1 MKTRVPGAISL
12 TLVLAMLLS
21 MVSPALAAGAGG
33 NNSENIVIT
42 NTTVNGV
49 TYDSDGN
56 PVEGGADT
64 SAPSDEMPPEGGT
77 DAGEGESNTPETEI
91 PTEPVETPDA
101 GQEPEV
107 PSEKPEPSPVPS
119 EDPVVPSE
127 PVETPEPAPSP
138 DVTETPSPVPSE
150 PVETDKPADEIPPT
164 ETPMPEISLMA
175 IGSFNVNNGNIILIP
190 GVSTL
195 SGSTTSYYVE
205 ANQPGNYTV
214 TLSNATINTTNKDDR
229 PAIKLASGVNM
240 TLILDGTNAVKA
252 GVGAAGI
259 NVPAGATLT
268 IQGTGSLTADG
279 GASGSST
286 SGNTATRQEAGA
298 GIGGN
303 YNQACGNI
311 IINSG
316 TINATGGYKPYYG
329 AAGIGGGSA
338 FQGGSTHS
346 DNTGVAGKIE
356 INGGTV
362 TANGSLDCQYGASG
376 IGGGSYGNGCNIII
390 TGGTVTSEGSK
401 NAHYGASGIGGGV
414 YGHAHDITI
423 SGGTVKA
430 TVSQLATVTGAGIGA
445 GSNGNGY
452 NITISGGNITTV
464 ATTADSLC
472 GAAIGGGGGFGADG
486 GMGDDG
492 ELSGTGHGYNI
503 NISGGTLNLQAN
515 TRGAGI
521 GGGAGGYGKDI
532 TVTGGNIT
540 VTHIMGQLKGGAGI
554 GGGSD
559 GYGENIIINGL
570 TPIVMSV
577 SAGFGGAGIGGG
589 SEGYGQ
595 NIEITG
601 NVNITNS
608 QGWCGGA
615 GIGGGYNNYGDDI
628 EIHGP
633 QVCVNAAAS
642 YNSNRNTSGAG
653 IGGGA
658 MWYGTNIRIY
668 DCTNTNVYNK
678 SGYAIFAHTSNYGT
692 GIGTGY
698 SIGHFNSDLTGVPN
712 GSSENVL
719 ATNILVTNSNVY
731 ASGHTGIGSY
741 SMSGTNKPVLVSVD
755 ISDSKIYASGSY
767 SGIGTSSQ
775 NKEAARTK
783 FNLTLVNSNT
793 VAQGNSS
800 WGAFGVGISGSYI
813 DGDIHV
819 SGGTFSGSGYG
830 GGSGIGTGHNT
841 SKSTINMKFENMI
854 SLTASATY
862 NYNNNWG
869 QGAAALGSGYSSS
882 NNDITLNIKN
892 VQTLT
897 ANSQYGAGI
906 GVGSSNHHT
915 VIDVTVDDIG
925 TLSAVGATSDTDCG
939 SAIGESYNVSYTTG
953 TFVLSNIDVLRVPS
967 GGNGIGS
974 GQSSSYGNLTY
985 GISDIGQVEI
995 RVNRTGIGTANGF
1008 TNGEFKCTLTDI
1020 GNIDVESNHSN
1031 YAVGIGSGYGMNT
1044 SVFNL
1049 EIIGCGD
1056 ITSKLTSSGTN
1067 NTSMQGAAIGV
1078 GGSSSNNDIIIR
1090 LMDTENIVVRS
1101 NSYYGTGIGTGSNV
1115 GNSKIE
1121 MMLRPK
1127 ESNTYSISVNVAYMN
1142 TGIGVGKSNFGSASG
1157 SPGTSGSQMFDF
1169 LLDIAGYTGGIDLG
1183 LNSSYGTGIGVGYN
1197 NHANAENQ
1205 YRADI
1210 KINNCG
1216 DINTTSVSNGQYL
1229 TGIGIGAE
1237 SYGPIKTSIAVANMP
1252 GGILIQFADSS
1263 PVNWAFSTGIGIG
1276 ADVYNTIGGTE
1287 QITDISLTNVGD
1299 ISIFGE
1305 VESTGIGSG
1314 RHTRATNSGKLTSN
1328 IMVSNFGNLTVNGG
1342 GRYSTGIGV
1351 GVGSYATNTDTYNVN
1366 VTIENGKNVLAETNS
1381 DGVGIGIASYD
1392 GNNGYTAYLVGADI
1406 QIRNCENVTA
1416 NGSANT
1422 SSNPFVYNSGMG
1434 VGIGIGG
1441 NSYNSNSSFQSDGDI
1456 GILIQ
1461 DVKSVTATGSQY
1473 GSAIGTSGSAYYTT
1487 GLTIDI
1493 ETTDGTVIPIV
1504 ATAGEFASAIG
1515 TGYNNHGAGVKAD
1528 IKIMNAN
1535 ISAISGKAAPIGV
1548 GQDGDGGETKIT
1560 LTNCVIDQ
1568 AETSDG
1574 PALGISRDTTTNGA
1588 KLTAVLD
1595 NVTGD
1600 FNAGGYAAGMGV
1612 GANCIAAQMDLIL
1625 NNSTITAV
1633 GVDGGAG
1640 IGTGPLNTGC
1650 TLKLRADGSEITA
1663 TGSGTNKTEF
1673 DVVGSKNNDI
1683 LDDLAKANILGA
1695 GAGIGGSKGPQ
1706 GLDIEFL
1713 NSKVVATGGGVNDYC
1728 AAGIGSGRQ
1737 GDSGK
1742 ITITGGEVTAT
1753 GGQSETEGAAGIG
1766 SGTAGKVG
1774 TITINSGVV
1783 NAYGSNGTKLGG
1795 AGIGSGADSTGS
1807 GVIII
1812 NDGEVYAYGS
1822 ERGAGIGGGSR
1833 GSGALVT
1840 INGGKVY
1847 AKGGLFDTAG
1857 IGGGTVPQG
1866 DTDAEKYGVLTI
1878 TDVNGYPEIHA
1889 YGSSYALAIT
1899 SDIITNDSIRIL
1911 QGTLLNVPTEDTD
1924 LTVKRLVDGRD
1935 GEAVAVANLP
1945 ANYDAFSLTLPQ
1957 GDADGT
1963 EYNVYMDVQE
1973 NGVAE
1978 TYLLATPEQVEN
1990 FPVSKSEFYA
2000 AKQLNIVK
2008 FFTVEFN
2015 TNGGSKVDS
2024 QLVRISGIPE
2034 VPINPTRVG
2043 YVFAGWY
2050 ADPEFKTMFD
2060 FSNPIEADAT
2070 VYANWIEGE
2079 GVLYETYHY
2088 KQTLDGDYAIGNI
2101 EYNIGKPGDTVT
2113 ATRKTYEGFNYIKDH
2128 ADAVPS
2134 GVLVENG
2141 EKLVLKLYYDRKI
2154 ITVQF
2159 VNIENDG
2166 SFAPS
2171 MSAPWGT
2178 SILLGTPSK
2187 MYYDFDKWTKVDA
2200 DGETIPMIPTRI
2212 ENMGPTLYANWILKD
2227 GAEYQVKHYQRQL
2240 DGNYICVLIEQYAD
2254 RVGKE
2259 VQAVYKNYE
2268 GFTVNESISTEASKG
2283 IAQADNSTV
2292 LKVYYDR
2299 NKITVKLLDT
2309 YMPTMTEQ
2317 TREYGALA
2325 NLPIPSR
2332 DGYAFAGWYTDDEE
2346 LVTNDMTINDL
2357 GEQVTAKWT
2366 AGADIV
2372 YSVRY
2377 FLQDSTGEYKISEY
2391 YSLRGQAG
2399 DEVKIEP
2406 KTLQGYTFE
2415 PDMSNL
2421 VGVIKGD
2428 GSLSLD
2434 LYYSILTYKVSFE
2447 SNGGTAIPSQD
2458 AVYYGG
2464 VITPVSD
2471 PVKTGY
2477 IFDGWY
2483 TDEGCEI
2490 EFNVLQ
2496 PILGETILYA
2506 KWLPGMSEY
2515 RVQHWVETQDGA
2527 GYRMANEEVLTGVTD
2542 STVIAQLKNYDGCA
2556 ENINHPDRISTGKV
2570 SPAGD
2575 LVLKVYY
2582 SRKPVTVI
2590 YETLGGDAIE
2600 DVVLKYGDTA
2610 DDLTATRAGYDFAG
2624 WYTNIS
2630 LTKKFDFSTNLQK
2643 DLTLYAK
2650 WMPRNDTAYTV
2661 EYYWQNPDMPAV
2673 YELHDTKAFTGRTE
2687 AAVHAKIEKYDGL
2700 VQNEDHHDSNVV
2712 GIITGDGS
2720 LVLRVYY
2727 NREECLVSF
2736 EANGGKAVPVATV
2749 LFDGHLIP
2757 KATSKIGYDFAG
2769 WYKDED
2775 LTEAW
2780 DSANDRVVE
2789 DLTLYAMWTAAEGTA
2804 YQVEHWTQNIDLDGY
2819 ELNQTEPFTGTTDE
2833 TVTASAI
2840 EIYGFAENEDAEAR
2854 VVEGEIKPD
2863 GSLVLKV
2870 YYDRVTFD
2878 VSFETDG
2885 GTEIDTASVLYEK
2898 KLTKP
2903 NDPEKT
2909 GYIFDG
2915 WYKDETFVTAYDF
2928 DSKVTADMRIYA
2940 KYKPASGVVY
2950 TVQRWI
2956 ENVAKT
2962 EYVLGSEEELAGT
2975 TGETVSVLK
2984 KDIEGFTANG
2994 DGVLSG
3000 TVAADGSLV
3009 LTMFYDRNDYTVTFD
3024 AQNGDEDETK
3034 NVTYGATFEC
3044 PVVTKTGYEFLG
3056 WFDKNGVEIKPEYT
3070 MPARDLDLFA
3080 HWKAALG
3087 TGYKTEHWVQDITG
3101 TDYELESTDELTGQ
3115 TDSLATAEYKTY
3127 DGFAAQ
3133 EDHEATIKSGYIAAD
3148 GSLVLKL
3155 YYTRNQYSVG
3165 FVTNCN
3171 QTLESQVVYFKAH
3184 ATDPGELTKTGY
3196 VFEGWYVD
3204 PEFKTPVNFDIMPI
3218 VQNTTLYGKWAS
3230 ADDTVYK
3237 TRHYVQDVSGD
3248 GYSLKETIEAHGTTD
3263 AIATAIAQSYY
3274 GFVENQSHKD
3284 RVPEAVVS
3292 SDGSTVLA
3300 LYYDRL
3306 DYEVSFDTNG
3316 GNEIKPQVVKYEAG
3330 LAPVQDPAKPGYDF
3344 AGWYSDILLTMPA
3357 DLTIQSVTE
3366 NRTYYAKWTAAEG
3379 TAYKTE
3385 YWTMGLDGNYALK
3398 AFEMSYGDT
3407 DLAVSAVVKPI
3418 PGFQHNPDAAG
3429 SNLAGVI
3436 LADGSLVLK
3445 VYYDRLSYV
3454 LTIDADN
3461 DSEPQTREI
3470 LFENAIGELPQVSKS
3485 GYEFAGWYDEENRE
3499 IDKLTAMPAHD
3510 MTVKAHWN
3518 KQPDIVF
3525 PPSGGGGG
3533 GGTVRTYEIKILV
3546 NEGGVTDPNEAKVK
3560 VTSGKDQTI
3569 RIIPDAGYKILNV
3582 FVDGKDM
3589 GDISEFKFEN
3599 VKADHEIQV
3608 TFAHICY
3615 IEDYSDVDLNAW
3627 YHENLDWGVA
3637 NGFFKGYDETHMAP
3651 CGKLTRAEAAQVVAR
3666 MYDYQSDSGVL
3677 ARIMMKA
3684 MFSDVSLEAWYAS
3697 AVQYDNAKGYLIG
3710 YGDGKFGPQDN
3721 LTREQMAQLLYR
3733 LAGKP
3738 EVVLDDKK
3746 RLADMNK
3753 ISDWAQPAMDW
3764 AIQNEIVVGDDRR
3777 FVRPQDAISRAEA
3790 AAMFQRFQE
3799 LDR

>member
-1 MKTRVPGAISL
+1 MKTRATGAISL

-21 MVSPALAAGAGG
+21 MVSPALATGTGG

-56 PVEGGADT
+56 PVSDSPDVSE
-64 SAPSDEMPPEGGT
+64 PSDEVPPNDGT
-77 DAGEGESNTPETEI
+77 DVGEGDSNMPEPEN
-91 PTEPVETPDA
+91 PTEPVETPDVS
-101 GQEPEV
+101 QEPV
-107 PSEKPEPSPVPS
+107 APSERPEPSPAPS
-119 EDPVVPSE
+119 ETPVEPSE
-127 PVETPEPAPSP
+127 PVETPEPTPSP
-138 DVTETPSPVPSE
+138 DVSETPSPAPSE
-150 PVETDKPADEIPPT
+150 PVETDKPGDEIPPT
-164 ETPMPEISLMA
+164 ESPVPEISLMA
-175 IGSFNVNNGNIILIP
+175 TGSMNVNNGNIILTP

-195 SGSTTSYYVE
+195 SGSTTAYYVE

-214 TLSNATINTTNKDDR
+214 TLSNVTINTTNKDDR

-240 TLILDGTNAVKA
+240 TLILDGTNAVKS

-268 IQGTGSLTADG
+268 IQGTGSLTVDG

-303 YNQACGNI
+303 YNQACGTI

-338 FQGGSTHS
+338 SQGSALNS
-346 DNTGVAGKIE
+346 DDTGVAGRIE

-362 TANGSLDCQYGASG
+362 TAKGSIDCQYGASG
-376 IGGGSYGNGCNIII
+376 IGGGSYGNGRNIII
-390 TGGTVTSEGSK
+390 TAGTVTSEGSR

-452 NITISGGNITTV
+452 NITISGGNIQTF
-464 ATTADSLC
+464 ATSADSLC
-472 GAAIGGGGGFGADG
+472 GAAIGGGGGFADNGEMGGA
-486 GMGDDG
+486 G

-503 NISGGTLNLQAN
+503 NISGGTLNLETN
-515 TRGAGI
+515 SRGAGI
-521 GGGAGGYGKDI
+521 GGGASGYGKDI
-532 TVTGGNIT
+532 TITGGNIT
-540 VTHIMGQLKGGAGI
+540 VTHIMGRLKGGAGI

-559 GYGENIIINGL
+559 GYGQNIIINGL
-570 TPIVMSV
+570 TPITMDL
-577 SAGFGGAGIGGG
+577 SAGYGGAGIGGG
-589 SEGYGQ
+589 SYGGGE

-601 NVNITNS
+601 DVNITYS
-608 QGWCGGA
+608 RGYDGGA
-615 GIGGGYNNYGDDI
+615 GIGGGSYRDGKDI
-628 EIHGP
+628 NIHGSL
-633 QVCVNAAAS
+633 VRAYFISSSSSFGS
-642 YNSNRNTSGAG
+642 YGAG
-653 IGGGA
+653 IGGGNGG
-658 MWYGTNIRIY
+658 YGININIS
-668 DCTNTNVYNK
+668 DCTAENGNVF
-678 SGYAIFAHTSNYGT
+678 GYAIRANGGSYGAGIGTGHSPGAGYTDIESVAIDVPDTFNVLTNIKISNSNVYATAGSYGAAIGT
-692 GIGTGY
+692 GYSGSNSTVNRYASVDIDGGKIYAWTDDYGAGIGTGYNTKGGMSNDIRSVVRFDIDIKNVTTLLASGYRGAGIGSGRNSDYCDFNVSMSACDNVTVSGRGQNSWYESPSGIGTGWESDYVNVAAKIDNIITFTATTAGGGGAIGTGSNGVGNNVSFEITNVETLSARSTYSYSGSNGDDSSNSGTGIGLGYSASNSTAKFVIHDVDHIVVPSGGNAGIASGGFNTNCVSDYDIYDIGDINVTAAIFGIGSGIRESGTAAKFTMDFQRIGGITVNVTGGNQSSGIGTGY
-698 SIGHFNSDLTGVPN
+698 SNYD
-712 GSSENVL
+712 
-719 ATNILVTNSNVY
+719 
-731 ASGHTGIGSY
+731 
-741 SMSGTNKPVLVSVD
+741 
-755 ISDSKIYASGSY
+755 
-767 SGIGTSSQ
+767 
-775 NKEAARTK
+775 
-783 FNLTLVNSNT
+783 NT
-793 VAQGNSS
+793 VSLV
-800 WGAFGVGISGSYI
+800 FDDCGII
-813 DGDIHV
+813 D
-819 SGGTFSGSGYG
+819 SQL
-830 GGSGIGTGHNT
+830 T
-841 SKSTINMKFENMI
+841 ST
-854 SLTASATY
+854 
-862 NYNNNWG
+862 
-869 QGAAALGSGYSSS
+869 SS
-882 NNDITLNIKN
+882 NNYYSNK
-892 VQTLT
+892 
-897 ANSQYGAGI
+897 
-906 GVGSSNHHT
+906 GV
-915 VIDVTVDDIG
+915 
-925 TLSAVGATSDTDCG
+925 
-939 SAIGESYNVSYTTG
+939 
-953 TFVLSNIDVLRVPS
+953 
-967 GGNGIGS
+967 
-974 GQSSSYGNLTY
+974 
-985 GISDIGQVEI
+985 
-995 RVNRTGIGTANGF
+995 
-1008 TNGEFKCTLTDI
+1008 
-1020 GNIDVESNHSN
+1020 
-1031 YAVGIGSGYGMNT
+1031 
-1044 SVFNL
+1044 
-1049 EIIGCGD
+1049 
-1056 ITSKLTSSGTN
+1056 
-1067 NTSMQGAAIGV
+1067 AIGV
-1078 GGSSSNNDIIIR
+1078 GGNTRNSDVSLRFTDTGNIIAKGGAYQY
-1090 LMDTENIVVRS
+1090 S
-1101 NSYYGTGIGTGSNV
+1101 GIGTGSNV
-1115 GNSKIE
+1115 YNTKTDIY
-1121 MMLRPK
+1121 MRPK
-1127 ESNTYSISVNVAYMN
+1127 TAGSSIVVAVNY
-1142 TGIGVGKSNFGSASG
+1142 
-1157 SPGTSGSQMFDF
+1157 
-1169 LLDIAGYTGGIDLG
+1169 
-1183 LNSSYGTGIGVGYN
+1183 YGTGIGAGPGNYGSSSSSPYSLKIDIADYTNGIRIDLNNAYTTGVGIGRN
-1197 NHANAENQ
+1197 NRSGGVGQFESS
-1205 YRADI
+1205 I
-1210 KINNCG
+1210 TLNNCG
-1216 DINTTSVSNGQYL
+1216 SIVAAVNSNYQYV
-1229 TGIGIGAE
+1229 TGIGSGVS
-1237 SYGPIKTSIAVANMP
+1237 SYGPFENSIFVSNMP
-1252 GGILIQFADSS
+1252 GGITLNLSNPNS
-1263 PVNWAFSTGIGIG
+1263 GYWAFNTGIGTG
-1276 ADVYNTIGGTE
+1276 GDVYNQIANSEQQTNVELTDIGNISITGSYESVGIGTGRRNYVSNNNTAKINNVITLLRVDNIEITGGTW
-1287 QITDISLTNVGD
+1287 
-1299 ISIFGE
+1299 
-1305 VESTGIGSG
+1305 
-1314 RHTRATNSGKLTSN
+1314 
-1328 IMVSNFGNLTVNGG
+1328 
-1342 GRYSTGIGV
+1342 STGIGV
-1351 GVGSYATNTDTYNVN
+1351 GAGSTGYDGENNFKT
-1366 VTIENGKNVLAETNS
+1366 TILVS
-1381 DGVGIGIASYD
+1381 DGGDIMTNVHSGGTGIGVTGYD
-1392 GNNGYTAYLVGADI
+1392 GHNGVVGYAVGADI
-1406 QIRNCENVTA
+1406 QISNCGNIIA

-1422 SSNPFVYNSGMG
+1422 NQNPLNSGTPYG
-1434 VGIGIGG
+1434 VGIGIG
-1441 NSYNSNSSFQSDGDI
+1441 SYNYNSGRSSQSDGDI
-1456 GILIQ
+1456 SILIQ
-1461 DVKSVTATGSQY
+1461 DVKSVTTTGSKY
-1473 GSAIGTSGSAYYTT
+1473 GAAIGTSGSTYYTT
-1487 GLTIDI
+1487 GLSVDI
-1493 ETTDGTVIPIV
+1493 NTTDGTVIPV
-1504 ATAGEFASAIG
+1504 AATAGEFASAIG
-1515 TGYNNHGAGVKAD
+1515 AGHNNHGSGVKAD
-1528 IKIMNAN
+1528 IKITNAN
-1535 ISAISGKAAPIGV
+1535 IIAVSEKAAPIGV
-1548 GQDGDGGETKIT
+1548 GQSGDGGETKIT

-1568 AETSDG
+1568 AQTSDG
-1574 PALGISRDTTTNGA
+1574 PGLGISRGTSTNGA
-1588 KLTAVLD
+1588 KLTAVLN

-1600 FNAGGYAAGMGV
+1600 FTAGGYAAGVGV
-1612 GANCIAAQMDLIL
+1612 GANCIAAQMDLTL
-1625 NNSTITAV
+1625 NNSTIAAT

-1650 TLKLRADGSEITA
+1650 TLKLRADSSEITA

-1713 NSKVVATGGGVNDYC
+1713 NSTVVATGGGVNDYC

-1742 ITITGGEVTAT
+1742 ITITGGEITAT
-1753 GGQSETEGAAGIG
+1753 GGHSETEGAAGIG

-1774 TITINSGVV
+1774 TITINSGIVK
-1783 NAYGSNGTKLGG
+1783 AYGSNGTKLGG

-1807 GVIII
+1807 GVIVI

-1866 DTDAEKYGVLTI
+1866 DTDTEKYGVLTI
-1878 TDVNGYPEIHA
+1878 TDINGYPDIHA

-1899 SDIITNDSIRIL
+1899 SDIITSDSVRIL
-1911 QGTLLNVPTEDTD
+1911 QGTLLNVPKEDTD
-1924 LTVKRLVDGRD
+1924 LTVKRLADGRD
-1935 GEAVAVANLP
+1935 GEAVAIANLP

-1957 GDADGT
+1957 GDADDT

-1990 FPVSKSEFYA
+1990 FPVTKSEFYA

-2008 FFTVEFN
+2008 FFTITFE
-2015 TNGGSKVDS
+2015 TNGGSKIES

-2034 VPINPTRVG
+2034 IPASPTRTG

-2050 ADPEFKTMFD
+2050 ADPECETMFD

-2079 GVLYETYHY
+2079 GILYETYHY

-2101 EYNIGKPGDTVT
+2101 EYHIGKPGDTVT
-2113 ATRKTYEGFNYIKDH
+2113 AVRKTYEGFNYVKDH
-2128 ADAVPS
+2128 ANAVPS
-2134 GVLVENG
+2134 GVLTEG
-2141 EKLVLKLYYDRKI
+2141 GDKLILKLYYDRKI

-2166 SFAPS
+2166 QFASS

-2187 MYYDFDKWTKVDA
+2187 MYYDFDKWTKLDA

-2212 ENMGPTLYANWILKD
+2212 ETMGPTLYANWILKD

-2254 RVGKE
+2254 AVGKE

-2283 IAQADNSTV
+2283 IAQADNSTI

-2299 NKITVKLLDT
+2299 NKITVRLLDT

-2399 DEVKIEP
+2399 NEVKIEP

-2447 SNGGTAIPSQD
+2447 SNGGTTIPSQD

-2483 TDEGCEI
+2483 MDEGCEI
-2490 EFNVLQ
+2490 EFNILQ

-2515 RVQHWVETQDGA
+2515 KVQHWVETQDGA
-2527 GYRMANEEVLTGVTD
+2527 GYRLANEEVLTGVTD
-2542 STVIAQLKNYDGCA
+2542 SMVIAQLKNYDGCA

-2570 SPAGD
+2570 SSAGD

-2630 LTKKFDFSTNLQK
+2630 LTKKFDFSTSLQK

-2650 WMPRNDTAYTV
+2650 WTPRNDTVYTV
-2661 EYYWQNPDMPAV
+2661 EYYWQNPDMPAI
-2673 YELHDTKAFTGRTE
+2673 YDLHETKEFTGRTE

-2700 VQNEDHHDSNVV
+2700 VQNEDYHDSNVV

-2727 NREECLVSF
+2727 DREECLVSF

-2749 LFDGHLIP
+2749 LFDGHLAP
-2757 KATSKIGYDFAG
+2757 KATTKTGYDFAG

-2819 ELNQTEPFTGTTDE
+2819 ELKQTEPFIGTTDE

-2840 EIYGFAENEDAEAR
+2840 EIYGFAENEDAEGR
-2854 VVEGEIKPD
+2854 VVEGDIKPD

-2870 YYDRVTFD
+2870 YYDRVTFN

-2885 GTEIDTASVLYEK
+2885 GTEIETASVLYEK
-2898 KLTKP
+2898 KLSKP

-2909 GYIFDG
+2909 GYVFDG
-2915 WYKDETFVTAYDF
+2915 WYEDEAFVTAYDF
-2928 DSKVTADMRIYA
+2928 DSKVTEDMRIYA
-2940 KYKPASGVVY
+2940 KYKPASGITY
-2950 TVQRWI
+2950 TVQRWLQT
-2956 ENVAKT
+2956 VDKS
-2962 EYVLGSEEELAGT
+2962 EYILGSEEELAGT
-2975 TGETVSVLK
+2975 TGESVSVLK
-2984 KDIEGFTANG
+2984 KDIAGFTANG
-2994 DGVLSG
+2994 DGDLTG
-3000 TVAADGSLV
+3000 TVKADGSLV
-3009 LTMFYDRNDYTVTFD
+3009 LTAFYDRNDYKITFD
-3024 AQNGDEDETK
+3024 AQNGDENETK
-3034 NVTYGATFEC
+3034 DVTYGATFEC

-3087 TGYKTEHWVQDITG
+3087 TAYKIEHWVQDITG

-3115 TDSLATAEYKTY
+3115 TDSLVTAEYKSY
-3127 DGFAAQ
+3127 DGFTAQ
-3133 EDHEATIKSGYIAAD
+3133 EDNEATVKTGYVAAD

-3155 YYTRNQYSVG
+3155 YYTRNQYSVR
-3165 FVTNCN
+3165 FVTNCS
-3171 QTLESQVVYFKAH
+3171 QALESQVVYFKAH

-3237 TRHYVQDVSGD
+3237 TRHYVQDVNGD
-3248 GYSLKETIEAHGTTD
+3248 GYSLKETIESHGTTD

-3284 RVPEAVVS
+3284 RIPEAVVS

-3316 GNEIKPQVVKYEAG
+3316 GNDIVPQVVKYEAG

-3366 NRTYYAKWTAAEG
+3366 NRTYYAKWTAADG

-3454 LTIDADN
+3454 LTVDADN
-3461 DSEPQTREI
+3461 DSEPQTREV

-3499 IDKLTAMPAHD
+3499 IDKLTTMPAHD

-3525 PPSGGGGG
+3525 PPSGG

-3589 GDISEFKFEN
+3589 GDISEFKFEK

-3666 MYDYQSDSGVL
+3666 MYDYQSDVGVL

-3710 YGDGKFGPQDN
+3710 YGDGRFGPQDN

-3738 EVVLDDKK
+3738 EVILDDKK
-3746 RLADMNK
+3746 RLADMDR

-3799 LDR
+3799 LDK